1 MSWHR
6 QVRWALL
13 LLCASISCLARA
25 KEEKED
31 VAVVTGKVSPAGI
44 GAEVIA
50 YASPF
55 MEERAR
61 VRPDLEGKYR
71 LELPAGNYR
80 IVVFREGY
88 VYSQDPPAIASQL
101 RVVAGD
107 QIAEL
112 NFHLA
117 RAGSISGRLTG
128 TTDRTLV
135 AAVRRTAF
143 WEGERRVAGGAAVA
157 RATGQYRI
165 LNLRPGTY
173 DLLIISS
180 SGVVEGIFNL
190 AGVPDSLTKADRDAL
205 MELNRLYERARAS
218 GNLSAALEFY
228 SKGYSDG
235 SGQTYSTLAQQ
246 AEAQP
251 SQPPQRKVHTFRW
264 KVIALEGAED
274 MARAIVH
281 RDYDWIEPG
290 MKEPSVP
297 ERHDWLV
304 EYRREDGAWRI
315 FRASLLRL
323 YGNLSMRISSLTGE
337 PCSFSSDYIASYI
350 PDPNISNIVLKPGEH
365 STGHDLDL
373 PKAKR
378 GRKARRR

>member
-1 MSWHR
+1 
-6 QVRWALL
+6 
-13 LLCASISCLARA
+13 LCASISCLASA
-25 KEEKED
+25 QEEKKD

-55 MEERAR
+55 MEERGR

-80 IVVFREGY
+80 IVAFREGY

-128 TTDRTLV
+128 TSGRTLV
-135 AAVRRTAF
+135 AAMRRAPF
-143 WEGERRVAGGAAVA
+143 WEGERRVGGGALVA
-157 RATGQYRI
+157 PSTGQYRI

-180 SGVVEGIFNL
+180 SGVVEGMFNL

-218 GNLSAALEFY
+218 GNLSAALQFY

-246 AEAQP
+246 VEAQP

-264 KVIALEGAED
+264 KVIALEGTED

-315 FRASLLRL
+315 FRASLLRV
-323 YGNLSMRISSLTGE
+323 YGSLAMKISGLTGE

-350 PDPNISNIVLKPGEH
+350 SDPNISDIVLKPGER
-365 STGHDLDL
+365 SIGHDLDL
-373 PKAKR
+373 SKAKAPRKRR
-378 GRKARRR
+378 GR